1 MMTNATSYDVLIGDI
16 VLYPMGFV
24 LDFWKEI
31 ISYKLRWQSKDGHQS
46 PFHVQYFSQ
55 GVELVGS
62 VTMLVGFANTVACG
76 LGLLKAN
83 LYACDVPPSFE
94 DMT

>member
-1 MMTNATSYDVLIGDI
+1 MMTNATSYDVLVGDI

-31 ISYKLRWQSKDGHQS
+31 ISYKPRWQSKDGHQP

-55 GVELVGS
+55 GVKLVGG
-62 VTMLVGFANTVACG
+62 VTILVGLANTLPCG
-76 LGLLKAN
+76 LGLLEGN
-83 LYACDVPPSFE
+83 LDPCDVPPSFE